1 MFLKN
6 NIVLLQTSPNCI
18 FQSYMKVNT
27 ATKKNPDLMIDI
39 CLACFSDDFALNT
52 ADLSSITN
60 YNHWGSQ
67 GAQAPPGS
75 LQSNMQMSSG

>member
-6 NIVLLQTSPNCI
+6 KIVLLQTSPKCI
-18 FQSYMKVNT
+18 FQSYMKVNA
-27 ATKKNPDLMIDI
+27 ATEGTDLMIDI